1 MLELLLNI
9 TTNKSANPNS
19 KISEAVTKG
28 SLDLQALQTG
38 QDWLFKVILPLLIIM
53 IYAVIVG
60 LERRNLGKAVGGS
73 AYFLVGIASCSIAI
87 TQRLMF
93 ELNAFQPNEGQRIIA
108 QVVAGVSFIGAGVII
123 KDKMSI
129 KGLTTAS
136 SIWACAILGLILG
149 SGYLL
154 IGVIGATVIII
165 YIFIRD
171 MVSKENPFVSCR
183 NNLIHKVKQGEMKA
197 EDANAILNKEDD
209 LQTRHVD
216 EFKQH

>member
-19 KISEAVTKG
+19 KISEAVAKG

-60 LERRNLGKAVGGS
+60 LERRNLGKAVGVS

>member
-9 TTNKSANPNS
+9 TTNTSANPNS
-19 KISEAVTKG
+19 KISEAITKG

-38 QDWLFKVILPLLIIM
+38 HDWLFKVILPLLIIM

-60 LERRNLGKAVGGS
+60 LERRNLGKAVGAS
-73 AYFLVGIASCSIAI
+73 AYFLVGIASCSIAT

-93 ELNAFQPNEGQRIIA
+93 ELNAFQANEGQRIIA

-209 LQTRHVD
+209 LQTRHID